1 VSVPLYADHH
11 VPAPITEGVRLR
23 GVNVLTTEEDGTQRM
38 ADPALLDRATELGRV
53 FFTQDQ
59 DFLAEAARR
68 QRSGIAFAGVIYGP
82 QDEALLGRYVMDL
95 EFLCLAGEP
104 EDFAGRVTY
113 LPF

>member
-38 ADPALLDRATELGRV
+38 EDSALLDRATELGRV
-53 FFTQDQ
+53 LFTQDQ

-68 QRSGIAFAGVIYGP
+68 QRSGITFAGVIYPP
-82 QDEALLGRYVMDL
+82 QDEALLGRYVRDL
-95 EFLCLAGEP
+95 EILCLVGDP
-104 EDFAGRVTY
+104 EDFADRVNY
-113 LPF
+113 LPL